1 MSGTWSEM
9 KARRSR
15 WGLEAAVEFVRQFC
29 SRHRAIIHPGGPVL
43 LLLTMVIVFTSI
55 NPRFLS
61 WINLFNLMRQ
71 SSILL
76 IVATGIT
83 FVILMGAIDL
93 SVGAIVTF
101 VAISLAVLIRDF
113 GFSAGT
119 IVFAAA
125 AIGAL
130 CGLLNAILVLRLRIP
145 SFVATLST
153 MAVIGGISTWI
164 SGGGNVFFRSPDLTW
179 VASGSMI
186 GRIPNSG
193 ILALLIFGVASF
205 VGARS
210 HFGRSLFAI
219 GGGGVTARLSGID
232 VLRTKA
238 IAFIASGMFCGIAGL
253 LLVARTSTGTARMGD
268 DLLLQAIAAVVMG
281 GTALSGGSGGVHRTL
296 IGVLVIAVL
305 QNGLNIAGVHTYVQ
319 IMVTGLIVI
328 LSVTITLDRSRL
340 AFIK

>member
-1 MSGTWSEM
+1 MEI
-9 KARRSR
+9 A
-15 WGLEAAVEFVRQFC
+15 RQFC
-29 SRHRAIIHPGGPVL
+29 SRHRTIINPGGPVL
-43 LLLTMVIVFTSI
+43 LLLTMVIVFTAI

-83 FVILMGAIDL
+83 FVILMGSIDL

-101 VAISLAVLIRDF
+101 VAISSAVLIRDF
-113 GFSAGT
+113 GFSPGA

-125 AIGAL
+125 TIGAL

-153 MAVIGGISTWI
+153 MTIIGGISTWI
-164 SGGGNVFFRSPDLTW
+164 SGGVNVFFRSPDLTW
-179 VASGSMI
+179 IASGAMI

-193 ILALLIFGVASF
+193 ILALLIFAVASF

-238 IAFIASGMFCGIAGL
+238 IAFIASGMLCGIAGL

-281 GTALSGGSGGVHRTL
+281 GTALSGGSGGVYRTL

-305 QNGLNIAGVHTYVQ
+305 QNGLNIAGVHTYIQ

-328 LSVTITLDRSRL
+328 LAVTITLDRSRL

>member
-1 MSGTWSEM
+1 MQFSGF
-9 KARRSR
+9 
-15 WGLEAAVEFVRQFC
+15 LD
-29 SRHRAIIHPGGPVL
+29 RHRGLTNVLGPL
-43 LLLTMVIVFTSI
+43 LLLLGLIIVFSLI

-61 WINLFNLMRQ
+61 WVNVFNLMRQ

-76 IVATGIT
+76 IVATGMT

-93 SVGAIVTF
+93 SVGAIVTL
-101 VAISLAVLIRDF
+101 VAISSAVLIRDLE
-113 GFSAGT
+113 ANAT
-119 IVFAAA
+119 IVIVAAA
-125 AIGAL
+125 AIGAF
-130 CGLLNAILVLRLRIP
+130 CGFVNAFLVLRLKVP

-153 MAVIGGISTWI
+153 MTVFSGISTWL
-164 SGGGNVFFRSPDLTW
+164 SGGVNVFFRSPDLSW
-179 VASGSMI
+179 FASGTWI

-193 ILALLIFGVASF
+193 LLALLIFALAAF
-205 VGARS
+205 IGARS
-210 HFGRSLFAI
+210 HFGRALFAI

-232 VLRTKA
+232 VARTKA
-238 IAFIASGMFCGIAGL
+238 VAFIASGILCGVAGL

-319 IMVTGLIVI
+319 IMVTGFIVI
-328 LSVTITLDRSRL
+328 LAVTVTLDRSRL

>member
-1 MSGTWSEM
+1 MAEFLH
-9 KARRSR
+9 RNR
-15 WGLEAAVEFVRQFC
+15 GLINVL
-29 SRHRAIIHPGGPVL
+29 GPL
-43 LLLTMVIVFTSI
+43 LLLLGLIVVFSLI

-61 WINLFNLMRQ
+61 WINVFNLMRQ

-76 IVATGIT
+76 IVATGMT

-93 SVGAIVTF
+93 SVGAIVTL
-101 VAISLAVLIRDF
+101 VAICSAVMIRDLE
-113 GFSAGT
+113 ANAL
-119 IVFAAA
+119 VVVLAAA
-125 AIGAL
+125 GIGAV
-130 CGLLNAILVLRLRIP
+130 CGLLNAFLVLRLRIP
-145 SFVATLST
+145 SFVATLSSMT
-153 MAVIGGISTWI
+153 VIGGVSTWL
-164 SGGGNVFFRSPDLTW
+164 SGGVNVFFRSPELSW
-179 VASGSMI
+179 IASGAII

-193 ILALLIFGVASF
+193 LLALLIFAIAAF

-210 HFGRSLFAI
+210 YFGRALFAI
-219 GGGGVTARLSGID
+219 GGSGVTARLSGID

-238 IAFIASGMFCGIAGL
+238 IAFTVSGILCGIAGL

-319 IMVTGLIVI
+319 IMVTGFIVI
-328 LSVTITLDRSRL
+328 LAVTVTLDRSRL

>member
-1 MSGTWSEM
+1 M
-9 KARRSR
+9 
-15 WGLEAAVEFVRQFC
+15 
-29 SRHRAIIHPGGPVL
+29 L
-43 LLLTMVIVFTSI
+43 LIAMVIVFALI

-61 WINLFNLMRQ
+61 WVNLFNLMRQ

-76 IVATGIT
+76 IVSTGIT
-83 FVILMGAIDL
+83 FVILMGSLDL
-93 SVGAIVTF
+93 SVGAIVTL
-101 VAISLAVLIRDF
+101 VAISSAVLIRDF
-113 GFSAGT
+113 ELGAVNVT
-119 IVFAAA
+119 LLAA
-125 AIGAL
+125 AIGSL
-130 CGLLNAILVLRLRIP
+130 CGLINATLVLRLRLP
-145 SFVATLST
+145 SFVATLGT
-153 MAVIGGISTWI
+153 MTILGGVSTWL
-164 SGGGNVFFRSPDLTW
+164 SGGVNVFFRNPNLTW
-179 VASGSMI
+179 VASGSII
-186 GRIPNSG
+186 GRIPNAG
-193 ILALLIFGVASF
+193 ILALFIFSLASF
-205 VGARS
+205 IGARS

-219 GGGGVTARLSGID
+219 GAGGVTARLSGIN

-238 IAFIASGMFCGIAGL
+238 IAFVVSGMLCGIAGL

-328 LSVTITLDRSRL
+328 LAVTITLDRSRL

>member
-1 MSGTWSEM
+1 
-9 KARRSR
+9 
-15 WGLEAAVEFVRQFC
+15 
-29 SRHRAIIHPGGPVL
+29 
-43 LLLTMVIVFTSI
+43 MVVVFTAI

-61 WINLFNLMRQ
+61 WINVFNLMRQ

-101 VAISLAVLIRDF
+101 VAISSAVLIRDF
-113 GFSAGT
+113 GFSAAA
-119 IVFAAA
+119 IVFAASA
-125 AIGAL
+125 MGAL
-130 CGLLNAILVLRLRIP
+130 CGVLNALLVLRLRIP

-153 MAVIGGISTWI
+153 MTIIGGISTWI
-164 SGGGNVFFRSPDLTW
+164 SGGVNVFFRSPDLTW
-179 VASGSMI
+179 VASGAMI

-193 ILALLIFGVASF
+193 ILALLIFAFASF
-205 VGARS
+205 IGARS

-238 IAFIASGMFCGIAGL
+238 IAFIASGTLCGIAGL

-268 DLLLQAIAAVVMG
+268 DLLLQAIAAVVMW

-305 QNGLNIAGVHTYVQ
+305 QNGLNIAGVHTYIQ

-328 LSVTITLDRSRL
+328 LAVTVTLDRSRL

>member
-1 MSGTWSEM
+1 MFNTWYEPQIAEPRSGL
-9 KARRSR
+9 KARVRIAEQFHAR
-15 WGLEAAVEFVRQFC
+15 YRPIINAA
-29 SRHRAIIHPGGPVL
+29 GPL
-43 LLLTMVIVFTSI
+43 LLLVAMVIVFALI

-61 WINLFNLMRQ
+61 WVNLFNLMRQ

-76 IVATGIT
+76 IVSTGIT
-83 FVILMGAIDL
+83 FVILMGALDL
-93 SVGAIVTF
+93 SVGAIVTL
-101 VAISLAVLIRDF
+101 VAISSAVLIRDF
-113 GFSAGT
+113 DFGATG
-119 IVFAAA
+119 IAFAAA
-125 AIGAL
+125 AVGAL
-130 CGLLNAILVLRLRIP
+130 CGLMNAVLVLRLRLP
-145 SFVATLST
+145 SFVATLGT
-153 MAVIGGISTWI
+153 MTILGGISTWI
-164 SGGGNVFFRSPDLTW
+164 SGGVNVFFRSPDLTW
-179 VASGSMI
+179 FASGSII

-193 ILALLIFGVASF
+193 VLALLIFAAASF
-205 VGARS
+205 IGARS

-219 GGGGVTARLSGID
+219 GAGGVAARLSGID

-238 IAFIASGMFCGIAGL
+238 IAFVVCGMLCGTAGL

-305 QNGLNIAGVHTYVQ
+305 QNGLNIAGVHTYIQ

-328 LSVTITLDRSRL
+328 LSVTVTLDRSRL

>member
-1 MSGTWSEM
+1 MSNTWSEPQVAAPRSGL
-9 KARRSR
+9 KARFQVA
-15 WGLEAAVEFVRQFC
+15 EEFY
-29 SRHRAIIHPGGPVL
+29 SRHRPIINAAGPL
-43 LLLTMVIVFTSI
+43 LLLTVMVVVFALI

-61 WINLFNLMRQ
+61 WVNLFNLMRQ

-76 IVATGIT
+76 IVSTGIT
-83 FVILMGAIDL
+83 FVILTGALDL
-93 SVGAIVTF
+93 SVGAIVTL
-101 VAISLAVLIRDF
+101 VAISSAVLIRDF
-113 GFSAGT
+113 DSGAAGAA
-119 IVFAAA
+119 FAGA

-130 CGLLNAILVLRLRIP
+130 CGLVNATLVLRLRLP
-145 SFVATLST
+145 SFVATLGSMT
-153 MAVIGGISTWI
+153 IIGGISTWL
-164 SGGGNVFFRSPDLTW
+164 SGGVNVFFRSPNLTW
-179 VASGSMI
+179 VASGSII
-186 GRIPNSG
+186 GHIPNSG
-193 ILALLIFGVASF
+193 VLALLIYVVASF

-219 GGGGVTARLSGID
+219 GAGGVAARLSGID

-238 IAFIASGMFCGIAGL
+238 IAFVVSGMLCGIAGL